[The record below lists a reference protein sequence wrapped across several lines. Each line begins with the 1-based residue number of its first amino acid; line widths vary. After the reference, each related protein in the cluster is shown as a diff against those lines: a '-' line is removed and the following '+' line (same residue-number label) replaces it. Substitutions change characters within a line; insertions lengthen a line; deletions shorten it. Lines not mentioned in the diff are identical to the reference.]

1 MGGRGRRAAV
11 LLLAASVALP
21 AAGACSGDDEG
32 SAEELCAALRDQ
44 PSIATTFEGFDP
56 TDVDGALEQLRSARV
71 ALGDLRDAAP
81 SDLRDDLTVEIDY
94 VQALID
100 ALEPLTG
107 ADAVDIVAAVQQVTA
122 DHPEVEGAAAE
133 LSSFS
138 ESTCR

>member
-21 AAGACSGDDEG
+21 AVPACSGDDEG

-122 DHPEVEGAAAE
+122 DHPEVETAAAE

>member
-11 LLLAASVALP
+11 LILAASVALP
-21 AAGACSGDDEG
+21 GLGSCTADDEG
-32 SAEELCAALRDQ
+32 SAEDLCTALRDQ
-44 PSIATTFEGFDP
+44 PSLPTTFEGFDP

-71 ALGDLRDAAP
+71 ALGGLRDASP

-122 DHPEVEGAAAE
+122 DHPEVEAAAAE